1 LLSTIWTII
10 SRPTFAFLVF
20 ASSLEGLGSGL
31 NSFFPKYVED
41 QYQFTPTNASYVVSG
56 IVIVASLLGPT
67 LGATIMEKLKFRR
80 TGKLLS

>member
-1 LLSTIWTII
+1 
-10 SRPTFAFLVF
+10 
-20 ASSLEGLGSGL
+20 
-31 NSFFPKYVED
+31 VED